1 MPTTDTPAQA
11 RPLTSADYLREKF
24 HAGLDYADY
33 LTTGKPGQ
41 GDKWTDIGDQIA
53 LPDACR
59 DMLAA
64 FTRELHVLVVS
75 GIWCGDCVRQG
86 PMIQAIADATDGKAK
101 VRWLDRD
108 EHMDLQQQVTVNAG
122 NRVPVAVFAAEDFEL
137 VSVMGDK
144 PLSRYRIM
152 AEQALGANCPLPGAP
167 VPPEHLAAEL
177 QDWTDEFE
185 RVHLLLRL
193 SGRLRQKHND

>member
-1 MPTTDTPAQA
+1 MTTTATDV
-11 RPLTSADYLREKF
+11 RPLTSADYLRDKF
-24 HAGLDYADY
+24 AAGLDYADY
-33 LTTGKPGQ
+33 LQTGKPGQ
-41 GDKWTDIGDQIA
+41 GDKWKAIGDKLS
-53 LPDACR
+53 LPDA
-59 DMLAA
+59 
-64 FTRELHVLVVS
+64 TREMLGSFVREFHVLVVS

-86 PMIQAIADATDGKAK
+86 PMIQALADATNGKVK
-101 VRWLDRD
+101 VSWLDRD

-122 NRVPVAVFAAEDFEL
+122 NRVPVAIFAAEDFEL

-152 AEQALGANCPLPGAP
+152 AEQALGANCPLPGAA
-167 VPPEHLAAEL
+167 VPPEHLAAEV

-193 SGRLRQKHND
+193 SGRLREKHGD